1 MSIENKVIVYP
12 QENGIVA
19 IVNPSRSSIEGGLTM
34 EEIAAKSVPA
44 GVPYKIID
52 ISEVPSDRVFRDAW
66 EYVEWV

>member
-1 MSIENKVIVYP
+1 MSIENKVIIYP

-34 EEIAAKSVPA
+34 EEIAATSVPP

-52 ISEVPSDRVFRDAW
+52 ISEIPSDRVFRDAW
-66 EYVEWV
+66 EYVE

>member
-1 MSIENKVIVYP
+1 MSIENKIIVFP

-34 EEIAAKSVPA
+34 EEIAATSVPV

-52 ISEVPSDRVFRDAW
+52 ISEIPADRVFRDAW
-66 EYVEWV
+66 EYVE

>member
-19 IVNPSRSSIEGGLTM
+19 IVTPSRSSIERGLTM
-34 EEIAAKSVPA
+34 EEIAATAVPV

-52 ISEVPSDRVFRDAW
+52 ISEIPTDRVFRDAW
-66 EYVEWV
+66 EYVE

>member
-34 EEIAAKSVPA
+34 EEIAATSVPV

-52 ISEVPSDRVFRDAW
+52 ISELPSDRVFRDAW
-66 EYVEWV
+66 EYVE

>member
-66 EYVEWV
+66 EYVE